1 MINRGNARPQNPG
14 LPLAPVRKTST
25 GGQQMTSLKSRLY
38 SPLLIAAVT
47 VLAATGGA
55 FRIN

>member
-1 MINRGNARPQNPG
+1 
-14 LPLAPVRKTST
+14 
-25 GGQQMTSLKSRLY
+25 MTSLKSRLY